1 MCAEEHDHHAD
12 LHTPGDPGVAQ
23 VARRQ
28 HGVIS
33 RAQLEGLGIDRG
45 AIAWRLRRGRLH
57 SVHRGVYAVGHSRL
71 TFHGRLWAA
80 VLACGGVRAGV
91 LSHRSAAA
99 VWELLPVAA
108 GRVDV
113 TTLRTCHSTAAIRVH
128 RSRTLDP
135 LDDVVH
141 RDGLPL
147 TTPMR
152 TLVDLQDVATPGQ
165 LDRATHQAERLRL
178 LDTAKLTTAVPGRHS
193 RRLRSTLDD
202 LARTGPILIRSTLE
216 RRFLELVADVGLPRP
231 LVNTRV
237 LGIEV
242 DFFWPAQRLIVE
254 TDGRETHLTVHA
266 FEEDRRRDAALQA
279 AGFRV
284 VRFTWRRVL
293 SEPGAVAATLES
305 LLTLESGPPWWGS
318 RAVKGDGL

>member
-1 MCAEEHDHHAD
+1 MCAEQHGHRAQ

-23 VARRQ
+23 LARRQ

-33 RAQLEGLGIDRG
+33 RAQLEALGIDRG

-57 SVHRGVYAVGHSRL
+57 SVHRGVYAVGYSRL
-71 TFHGRLWAA
+71 TFHGRMWAA
-80 VLACGGVRAGV
+80 VLACGGVGAAV

-99 VWELLPVAA
+99 LWELLPIPA
-108 GRVDV
+108 GPADV

-135 LDDVVH
+135 LDDVGH
-141 RDGLPL
+141 QDGLPL
-147 TTPMR
+147 TTPTR

-165 LDRATHQAERLRL
+165 LARATHQAERLRL
-178 LDTAKLTTAVPGRHS
+178 LDTAKLAAVPGRRS
-193 RRLRSTLDD
+193 RRLRATIGD
-202 LARTGPILIRSTLE
+202 LAQTGPILTRSKLE
-216 RRFLELVADVGLPRP
+216 RRFLKLVAQVGLERP

-242 DFFWPAQRLIVE
+242 DFFWPTQRLIVE
-254 TDGRETHLTVHA
+254 TDGRDTHLTVHA

-293 SEPGAVAATLES
+293 DEPGTVAAMLER